1 MSTWLRLLLLLLLLR
16 HFSRVPQRG
25 PNPLHLH
32 QTCLLGAAGWAERG
46 MTRTWEPRCLS
57 GWCRSWDCQR
67 MVVFSQGG
75 SLAWVW
81 GRMYKQWGEHG
92 ACPGGSG
99 TALSRKSW
107 PSECPGSDSS
117 YPVDV
122 GGAVGGDSNVERV
135 VSPLPTLSI
144 IPSHRDPV
152 GWYVGH
158 PLPPHGPCAW
168 MLSSFLESEST

>member
-1 MSTWLRLLLLLLLLR
+1 
-16 HFSRVPQRG
+16 
-25 PNPLHLH
+25 
-32 QTCLLGAAGWAERG
+32 
-46 MTRTWEPRCLS
+46 
-57 GWCRSWDCQR
+57 
-67 MVVFSQGG
+67 
-75 SLAWVW
+75 
-81 GRMYKQWGEHG
+81 MYKQWGEYG

-122 GGAVGGDSNVERV
+122 GGAVGGDSNMERV

-158 PLPPHGPCAW
+158 LLPPHGPCAW
-168 MLSSFLESEST
+168 MLSSFLESIHLGVGGAALRPSTSASDSLSLSDATGF